1 MKDKNP
7 VTGEL
12 EPAFPKKKRT
22 IRMIAGF
29 STILFMVIFNF
40 DFLLHPWN
48 LIKKIYTKNF
58 FFKFL

>member
-40 DFLLHPWN
+40 DFLLY
-48 LIKKIYTKNF
+48 KFVEKF